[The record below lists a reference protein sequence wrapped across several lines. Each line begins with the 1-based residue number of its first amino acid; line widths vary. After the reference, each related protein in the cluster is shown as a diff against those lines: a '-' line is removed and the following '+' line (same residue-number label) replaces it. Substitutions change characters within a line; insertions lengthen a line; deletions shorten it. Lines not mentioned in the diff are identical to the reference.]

1 MPDLSPDKKGGKS
14 DELTPGENKMLLMG
28 VLCSGGAK
36 VDYERL
42 GALMN
47 MKRASAVSMYGRAA
61 RKLEKVYGVSAEGGT
76 AKSPAKSPAK
86 TPTKQAGGR
95 KRRKKNQDPD
105 LESEPEPETKVEA
118 KHDHPDEAE
127 EDLFTSKSQPTD

>member
-1 MPDLSPDKKGGKS
+1 MPDLSPDKKGGKP
-14 DELTPGENKMLLMG
+14 DELTMGENKMLLMG

-47 MKRASAVSMYGRAA
+47 MKRASAVSMYGRAV

-76 AKSPAKSPAK
+76 AKSPAKSP
-86 TPTKQAGGR
+86 TKQAGGR
-95 KRRKKNQDPD
+95 KRRKKNQDPN
-105 LESEPEPETKVEA
+105 LESEPEPEVKVEA
-118 KHDHPDEAE
+118 KNDVPDEAKE
-127 EDLFTSKSQPTD
+127 EDLFTSKSQRTD

>member
-1 MPDLSPDKKGGKS
+1 MKQ
-14 DELTPGENKMLLMG
+14 
-28 VLCSGGAK
+28 
-36 VDYERL
+36 VDYDRL

-47 MKRASAVSMYGRAA
+47 MKRASAVSMYGRAV

-76 AKSPAKSPAK
+76 AKSPTK

-105 LESEPEPETKVEA
+105 LESEPEPEAKVEA
-118 KHDHPDEAE
+118 KNDVPDEAEE